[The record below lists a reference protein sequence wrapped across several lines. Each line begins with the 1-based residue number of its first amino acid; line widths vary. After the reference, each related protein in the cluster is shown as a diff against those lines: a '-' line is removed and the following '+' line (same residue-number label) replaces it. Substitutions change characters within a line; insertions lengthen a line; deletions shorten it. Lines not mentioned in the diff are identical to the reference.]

1 MLSER
6 TVETLVR
13 FAMPLAESGMISRS
27 DLEYLKNINKEQ
39 REPLE
44 VPDLIS
50 LQEAAK
56 ILKITV
62 KTVYEHINRGNLE
75 LVKVGHRTSRI
86 TTKSLQDFIQ
96 RRRKQLQ

>member
-1 MLSER
+1 
-6 TVETLVR
+6 
-13 FAMPLAESGMISRS
+13 MISRS

>member
-6 TVETLVR
+6 TVETLVC
-13 FAMPLAESGMISRS
+13 FATPLAESGMISRS
-27 DLEYLKNINKEQ
+27 DLEYLKNINKVQ
-39 REPLE
+39 KEPLE

-56 ILKITV
+56 ILKVTV